1 MLSED
6 FHPGDQ
12 QLLMAADGELPSR
25 RATRVR
31 AHLAACWDCRAR
43 MAEIEDT
50 IADFARIHRQIYDP
64 KLPPIAAARAQLK
77 ARLAELAARP
87 RADSW
92 PWFFRFAPATRVAA
106 YIGVTI
112 FTTAVISK
120 LFVQHPAISTQNAA
134 VLLFEPEVVP
144 NRSLTPGAIRQ
155 VAVRDVCVMAHEEV
169 VKAVPAALRQ
179 RVFQEYGI
187 ANADADNYEVDY
199 LITPGLGGA
208 EDVRNLW
215 PEPNASPVW
224 NSRVKDALEER
235 LHQLVCSGKLDLPT
249 AQREIAADWIA
260 AYRKYFSTNEPL
272 PLGSDRI
279 RFFGALFAPS
289 SLPRRAAGAP
299 GK

>member
-6 FHPGDQ
+6 FHPRDEE
-12 QLLMAADGELPSR
+12 LLMTADGELSGR

-31 AHLAACWDCRAR
+31 AHLASCWDCRAR

-50 IADFARIHRQIYDP
+50 IADFAQGYRLHCGP
-64 KLPPIAAARAQLK
+64 ELPPIDGARAQLK
-77 ARLAELAARP
+77 ARLAELAAKP

-92 PWFFRFAPATRVAA
+92 PRFFRFAPTMRVAA
-106 YIGVTI
+106 YICVTI
-112 FTTAVISK
+112 FITAAISK
-120 LFVQHPAISTQNAA
+120 IFVQPPGMSTLHSGVVA
-134 VLLFEPEVVP
+134 FEAEMVP
-144 NRSLTPGAIRQ
+144 NRSLTPGATRR

-169 VKAVPAALRQ
+169 VKAVPVALRQ
-179 RVFQEYGI
+179 QVFQEYGI

-208 EDVRNLW
+208 EDIRNLW
-215 PEPNASPVW
+215 PEPSASPVW

-249 AQREIAADWIA
+249 AQREIANDWIA
-260 AYRKYFSTNEPL
+260 AYRKYFSTDKPI

-279 RFFGALFAPS
+279 RSFGAFFASS
-289 SLPRRAAGAP
+289 SLPWEHLTNDAP
-299 GK
+299 

>member
-6 FHPGDQ
+6 FHPGDEE
-12 QLLMAADGELPSR
+12 LLMAADGELSAR

-31 AHLAACWDCRAR
+31 AHLSACWDCRAR
-43 MAEIEDT
+43 TAEIEDT
-50 IADFARIHRQIYDP
+50 VADFARVHRRLFGP
-64 KLPPIAAARAQLK
+64 ELPPIDGAHAQLK

-106 YIGVTI
+106 YIFVAVL
-112 FTTAVISK
+112 TTAVISK
-120 LFVQHPAISTQNAA
+120 LFVRHPAMSTLHSA
-134 VLLFEPEVVP
+134 VIAFELEVVP
-144 NRSLTPGAIRQ
+144 NRSLTPGAARQ
-155 VAVRDVCVMAHEEV
+155 VAVRDVCEMAHEEV

-187 ANADADNYEVDY
+187 ANADAGNYEVDY
-199 LITPGLGGA
+199 LITPGLGGV
-208 EDVRNLW
+208 EDIRNLW

-249 AQREIAADWIA
+249 AQREIATDWIA
-260 AYRKYFSTNEPL
+260 AYRKYFSTDKPL

-279 RFFGALFAPS
+279 RFFGALFAS
-289 SLPRRAAGAP
+289 SRAP
-299 GK
+299 DE